1 MKIVF
6 ITVTD
11 AHFFPGTVATINSV
25 LHFHPEAS
33 VVAVNNHIQKAGLGA
48 AQSAL
53 LKNNGVTI
61 VEATELKR
69 SGRKLAA
76 WELKAYASSDLTDGY
91 DLLAGIDSDCVLCGP
106 VNDG

>member
-1 MKIVF
+1 MLAAA
-6 ITVTD
+6 D
-11 AHFFPGTVATINSV
+11 RARQQRAEP
-25 LHFHPEAS
+25 
-33 VVAVNNHIQKAGLGA
+33 

-91 DLLAGIDSDCVLCGP
+91 DLLAGIDSDYLHGIAKLPEQLVILLNLDRVLARDERRALE
-106 VNDG
+106 VAAA